1 MAQRRMFSLS
11 VTDTDVFLDMP
22 VSTQAL
28 YFHLGM
34 HGDDDGFVG
43 SPKKIM
49 RAAGCGND
57 DLKLL
62 AAKGFIIPFDSGV
75 VVLRDWRLNNTLKN
89 DRYHETLYQS
99 EKALVSV
106 DSVGRYQLGTGL
118 EPTVFQPGSNVEP
131 EHNITELNKTEQNK
145 ADKAA
150 KPPTHTRF
158 TPPTVDDVTAY
169 CRERGNEI
177 DPQRFVDFYAAKG
190 WKIGKEAMKDWKA
203 AVRTWERGDTR
214 RPTPPPADLSWRK
227 SGKDDAPGEVIEW
240 PPGSGSY
247 RLRQEVN
254 ADG

>member
-57 DLKLL
+57 DMKLL

-106 DSVGRYQLGTGL
+106 DSVGRYQLGTKL
-118 EPTVFQPGSNVEP
+118 EPTAFQLPANAEP
-131 EHNITELNKTEQNK
+131 EQNLTKPNKTKQSKESM
-145 ADKAA
+145 AA
-150 KPPTHTRF
+150 EPPTRPRF
-158 TPPTVDDVTAY
+158 SPPSLDEVAAY
-169 CRERGNEI
+169 CRERANGI
-177 DPQRFVDFYAAKG
+177 DAQHFLDYYTANG
-190 WKIGKEAMKDWKA
+190 WKVGKNAMKDWKA
-203 AVRTWERGDTR
+203 AVRNWERRDDHAGRSDSGHGADAAQTGSIGGITR
-214 RPTPPPADLSWRK
+214 L
-227 SGKDDAPGEVIEW
+227 
-240 PPGSGSY
+240 
-247 RLRQEVN
+247 
-254 ADG
+254 

>member
-57 DLKLL
+57 DMKLL

-106 DSVGRYQLGTGL
+106 DSVGRYQLGTKR
-118 EPTVFQPGSNVEP
+118 EPTVFQFPDDAEP
-131 EHNITELNKTEQNK
+131 EQNLAKLSKTEQSKENT
-145 ADKAA
+145 AG
-150 KPPTHTRF
+150 KPPAHAHGQFGWVKLTDEQYTRLVHELGQAE
-158 TPPTVDDVTAY
+158 VDRCIQYVDESAQAT
-169 CRERGNEI
+169 GNKN
-177 DPQRFVDFYAAKG
+177 R
-190 WKIGKEAMKDWKA
+190 WKDWNL
-203 AVRTWERGDTR
+203 VLR
-214 RPTPPPADLSWRK
+214 RCSRDGWGRR
-227 SGKDDAPGEVIEW
+227 DAQ
-240 PPGSGSY
+240 SGSDIRSPARY
-247 RLRQEVN
+247 TYTEEETL
-254 ADG
+254 

>member
-1 MAQRRMFSLS
+1 MGKK
-11 VTDTDVFLDMP
+11 P
-22 VSTQAL
+22 E
-28 YFHLGM
+28 
-34 HGDDDGFVG
+34 GFVVYG
-43 SPKKIM
+43 KTLQSALLLSDEGAGRVLK
-49 RAAGCGND
+49 AAARLFLTGEAHEGLELSEEIVLSLFAGDIDNALSRHAEVCARNQRI
-57 DLKLL
+57 
-62 AAKGFIIPFDSGV
+62 AAKRNAPV
-75 VVLRDWRLNNTLKN
+75 VTTRD
-89 DRYHETLYQS
+89 QS
-99 EKALVSV
+99 SPVVTTRDQSSPV
-106 DSVGRYQLGTGL
+106 VPNR
-118 EPTVFQPGSNVEP
+118 
-131 EHNITELNKTEQNK
+131 IEQNREEPNREELK
-145 ADKAA
+145 REELKEQAA
-150 KPPTHTRF
+150 KPPRAARF

-227 SGKDDAPGEVIEW
+227 SGKDDVPGEVIEW